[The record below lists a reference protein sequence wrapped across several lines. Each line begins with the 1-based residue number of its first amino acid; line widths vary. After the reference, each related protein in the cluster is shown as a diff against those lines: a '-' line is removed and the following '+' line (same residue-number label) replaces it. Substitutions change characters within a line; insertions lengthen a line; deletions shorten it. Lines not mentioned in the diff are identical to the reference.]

1 MSHPSSLTPLVCS
14 VCGTLARSA
23 AAAAYKAARRVD
35 PDRNER
41 DSVLDLHSAM
51 IQASAIKTTSLCL
64 RVRSSADLPPVD
76 KAGSFEDA
84 AGRMVG
90 LRVRDE

>member
-1 MSHPSSLTPLVCS
+1 MCS
-14 VCGTLARSA
+14 VYGTLAPSA

-51 IQASAIKTTSLCL
+51 IQASAIKATSLCL
-64 RVRSSADLPPVD
+64 RARSRADLPPVD

-90 LRVRDE
+90 LRIRDE